1 MMLIDQMLQT
11 MMKLLRGLKSMDQL
25 VEGIIYLQINFYDTG
40 QTLELRKIEMDS
52 PLTSLRI
59 WVEKTIQ

>member
-1 MMLIDQMLQT
+1 MLIDQMLQT

-25 VEGIIYLQINFYDTG
+25 VEGKIYLQINFYDTG

>member
-1 MMLIDQMLQT
+1 MLIDQMLQT